1 MTYKEILV
9 LLNAGYTKDEI
20 SAMDLPD
27 NQQVPQQPSSANDV
41 AAAGVSS
48 LLSSPA
54 APPVPSP
61 SAGEEEVVPASSSP
75 AMEPDPMG
83 QLQSMIQGLMT
94 QLQQNNRAQ
103 ADMGARIIDP
113 HENAIN
119 TLRSL
124 NSIPNNQE

>member
-27 NQQVPQQPSSANDV
+27 NQQVPQQDSAHES
-41 AAAGVSS
+41 AAGASS
-48 LLSSPA
+48 LLSSA

-61 SAGEEEVVPASSSP
+61 SAGEDEVVPASSSP

-83 QLQSMIQGLMT
+83 QLQSMFQDLMT

-103 ADMGARIIDP
+103 VDMGAKIIDP
-113 HENAIN
+113 HESAIN